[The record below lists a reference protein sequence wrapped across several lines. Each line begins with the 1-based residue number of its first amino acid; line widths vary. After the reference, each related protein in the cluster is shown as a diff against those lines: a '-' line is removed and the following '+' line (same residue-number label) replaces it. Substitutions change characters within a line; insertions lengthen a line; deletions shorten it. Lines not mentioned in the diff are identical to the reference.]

1 MKKIKNRRFSN
12 MIVIMPVCIIAFV
25 FTLVFLC
32 FHFSI
37 NQYIGSLT
45 QENIKIQFRVLDEIF
60 QQVEN
65 DDYILWGMEDSSMM
79 IPVEYMILDKEN
91 DVIFSSEYFYM
102 KKGLDTAEFLAG
114 RITKQRVMQDGQA
127 GQAAKIRMEDKT
139 YLVSAKQYEG
149 VYQDDFVV
157 KAEAGEQAESY
168 LYVVYLDITT
178 LQKLINTVDYGLLA
192 ILMGAGLLTIL
203 FIFYRIRKI
212 RISFHSL
219 EQYLIK
225 IGKREKIQEIPQFSY
240 EEFTHIV
247 ETINEMSDR
256 IAQSEQLQKQF
267 FQNASHELR
276 TPLMSIQG
284 YAEGLKY
291 HVMQDTEGCC
301 DVILQESKRMSAL
314 VDEILFLSKFETQA
328 LQKDRI
334 EVKDMLYTCANQVYL
349 SRYHQIEIAWDV
361 PDDITMVGD
370 ETLLQRAI
378 SNILSNA
385 LRYAKSKVCITAAM
399 EKDTV
404 EIHIIDDGD
413 GITPED
419 FPHIFERFYKGK
431 GGNFGIGL
439 SMTRDIIEKH
449 HGTITV
455 ESEPGHTDFCIALPT
470 A

>member
-12 MIVIMPVCIIAFV
+12 MIVITPVCIIVFI
-25 FTLVFLC
+25 FTLVFFG
-32 FHFSI
+32 FHFII
-37 NQYIGSLT
+37 NQYMGSLT
-45 QENIKIQFRVLDEIF
+45 QDNIEIQFRVLDEIF
-60 QQVEN
+60 QKVEN
-65 DDYILWGMEDSSMM
+65 DDYILWGMEDSTIM
-79 IPVEYMILDKEN
+79 IPVEYMILNKEN

-114 RITKQRVMQDGQA
+114 RITKQRFAQDGQA
-127 GQAAKIRMEDKT
+127 VKIRMEDKT
-139 YLVSAKQYEG
+139 YLVSAKQYVG

-178 LQKLINTVDYGLLA
+178 LQELMNTVNRGLLG
-192 ILMGAGLLTIL
+192 ILIGVGVLSLILTFHRL
-203 FIFYRIRKI
+203 KRVRD
-212 RISFHSL
+212 SFRSL
-219 EQYLIK
+219 EQYLVK
-225 IGKREKIQEIPQFSY
+225 IGNREKVQEIPQFPY

-247 ETINEMSDR
+247 ETIDEMSDR

-291 HVMQDTEGCC
+291 HVMQDTESCC

-361 PDDITMVGD
+361 PSDITMVGD

-404 EIHIIDDGD
+404 NIDIIDDGD

-439 SMTRDIIEKH
+439 SMTKDIIEKH

-455 ESEPGHTDFCIALPT
+455 ESKPGHTDFCIALPT